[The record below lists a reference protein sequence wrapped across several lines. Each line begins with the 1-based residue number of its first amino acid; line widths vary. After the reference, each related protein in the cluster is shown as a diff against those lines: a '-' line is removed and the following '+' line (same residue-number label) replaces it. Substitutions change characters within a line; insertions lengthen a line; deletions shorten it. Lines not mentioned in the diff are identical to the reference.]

1 MSYITKPTLPRC
13 YGRIS
18 INYLSVI
25 NQNHGNLTADFLIKK
40 LKKES
45 TRIPKINWQTAWIAG
60 QCECLKND
68 LFNAVSDWLRD
79 CLESYRTIVERSKM
93 NNIIHDKF
101 PHLPE
106 NCFTRLEDAVT
117 CLVRGV
123 ASQYKQ
129 AGTPNQPLVQSFTG
143 VLYPTRPDPTRPDPD
158 LPHFFPPFNRTPATL
173 EEGQDNHFLVPTCFT
188 MRRLL
193 AGDVPV
199 SESEINP
206 PWNTIKN

>member
-1 MSYITKPTLPRC
+1 
-13 YGRIS
+13 
-18 INYLSVI
+18 
-25 NQNHGNLTADFLIKK
+25 
-40 LKKES
+40 
-45 TRIPKINWQTAWIAG
+45 
-60 QCECLKND
+60 
-68 LFNAVSDWLRD
+68 
-79 CLESYRTIVERSKM
+79 M

-101 PHLPE
+101 PHLLE

-129 AGTPNQPLVQSFTG
+129 AGTPNQPLVQSFIG
-143 VLYPTRPDPTRPDPD
+143 VLYPTR
-158 LPHFFPPFNRTPATL
+158 PATL

-206 PWNTIKN
+206 P